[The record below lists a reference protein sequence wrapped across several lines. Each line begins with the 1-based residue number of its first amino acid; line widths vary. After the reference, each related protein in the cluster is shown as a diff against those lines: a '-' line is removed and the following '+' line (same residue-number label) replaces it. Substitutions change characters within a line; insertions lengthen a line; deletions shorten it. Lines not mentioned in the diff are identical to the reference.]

1 MMIHLKLSNAEAAV
15 LMNQMRIY
23 QLLAIRKQATMP
35 EKHDELSTLHDF
47 FKLVGDKL
55 EKEGVTL

>member
-1 MMIHLKLSNAEAAV
+1 MITLKLSNVEAAV
-15 LMNQMRIY
+15 LMNQMRAN

-35 EKHDELSTLHDF
+35 EKYDELLTLHDF

-55 EKEGVTL
+55 EKEGVKI